1 MEQWLTWRQRTLW
14 PMLQNKDMEKKYVII
29 EKGYVDSVDFQKV
42 IETSEAT
49 LRYNLDGTKTI
60 IKFIGEVPDFLS
72 GDKIYSH
79 SEIIETIN
87 NPDNGWIDTNE

>member
-1 MEQWLTWRQRTLW
+1 M
-14 PMLQNKDMEKKYVII
+14 DKKYVII
-29 EKGYVDSVDFQKV
+29 EKNHVESIDFQHV

-60 IKFIGEVPDFLS
+60 IKFTGDVPDFLD